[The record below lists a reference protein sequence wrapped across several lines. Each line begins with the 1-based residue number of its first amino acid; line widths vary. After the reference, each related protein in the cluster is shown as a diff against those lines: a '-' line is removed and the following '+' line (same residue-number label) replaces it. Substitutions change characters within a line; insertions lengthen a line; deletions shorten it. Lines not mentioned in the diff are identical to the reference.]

1 MTEYIQV
8 FTTIVGRD
16 AAQKLADVVV
26 GQRLAACV
34 QIVGPIS
41 STYWWNGNVEKSEEW
56 LCIMKSR
63 ADLYRQLEATI
74 YANHAYDVPEIVAV
88 GVESGLDT
96 YLKWMEGELKK
107 HE

>member
-8 FTTIVGRD
+8 FTTIAGRD

-63 ADLYRQLEATI
+63 SDLYRELEAAI
-74 YANHAYDVPEIVAV
+74 YANHEYDVPEIVSV
-88 GVESGLDT
+88 GVESGFDA